1 MIVLVGGEKGG
12 VGKTTLAVNLA
23 AMRSRSGHDVLLIDA
38 DKQASASLW
47 AGIRQEDGS
56 ARPVPCVQKRGK
68 GLAAAIRDLAG
79 RYEDV
84 VIDAGGQDSVE
95 LRAALT
101 VAHLAVFPIQPSL
114 FDAATLETLA
124 ELVAQAQGFNSG
136 LVAAVV
142 INRASTN
149 PRVKEADD
157 AKDLIAAYSDLHLL
171 EALLRDRIVFRKTV
185 RDGLCVLEAD
195 HRDPAA
201 EAEMD
206 ALYREVFGDSYRE
219 VFGDD

>member
-23 AMRSRSGHDVLLIDA
+23 AMRRRAGHDVLLIDA
-38 DKQASASLW
+38 DRQASANLW
-47 AGIRQEDGS
+47 AGIRQEDDS
-56 ARPVPCVQKRGK
+56 AQPVPCVQKRGK
-68 GLAAAIRDLAG
+68 GLATDIQDLAA
-79 RYEDV
+79 RYADV

-124 ELVAQAQGFNSG
+124 ELVTQALAFNNE

-157 AKDLIAAYSDLHLL
+157 ARDLVAAYSDLHLL
-171 EALLRDRIVFRKTV
+171 EALLHDRIVFRKTA

-195 HRDPAA
+195 HRNAAA
-201 EAEMD
+201 EIEMN
-206 ALYREVFGDSYRE
+206 ALYREVFGD
-219 VFGDD
+219 G